1 MNTKVIYFLA
11 SLMASLLFNIPLVR
25 ARNIVEIG
33 GDVHGNAKTY
43 GSDNVVNIKGKLHGK
58 RYDEENDGNSENDYS
73 NSSHDVNVEGHGT
86 NLQVDSVPGDLNIG
100 GSGGTINVG

>member
-43 GSDNVVNIKGKLHGK
+43 GSGNVVNIKGKLHGK
-58 RYDEENDGNSENDYS
+58 RYDEENDGNSKNDYS
-73 NSSHDVNVEGHGT
+73 SYDDVNVEGHGA
-86 NLQVDSVPGDLNIG
+86 NVQVDDVPGNLNIG
-100 GSGGTINVG
+100 GS

>member
-43 GSDNVVNIKGKLHGK
+43 ESGNVVNIEGKLHGK
-58 RYDEENDGNSENDYS
+58 RFDEENDENSKNDY
-73 NSSHDVNVEGHGT
+73 DLNVEGHGT
-86 NLQVDSVPGDLNIG
+86 NLQVDSVPDDLNIG
-100 GSGGTINVG
+100 VSHNTVNVG